1 MSVADRPALRNR
13 EAAAL
18 PPRATPAMTDSPA
31 GMGYD
36 RAEIATLVGRLQ
48 ETEKRL
54 RELLGDGID
63 AVIYPDGQSY
73 LLWEAREHLRRS
85 EERFRGIFSATVT
98 GIAVATPKGRYLQA
112 NPAYCRMLG
121 YTEDELRTRD
131 FASLTHPDDLAL
143 NLHLL
148 NEVLAGRRD
157 SFIMEKRYWKK
168 NGDIQ
173 WIRGSV
179 SAAYAASGEVETL
192 VLMAEDIGERKLA
205 ESRLARLNRL
215 HAVLS
220 GTGEAIMRARDRQT
234 LYDAVCRIVVE
245 VGLLRMAF
253 IAELDGESGLARP
266 AASFGAGLDYLAEST
281 GLFPTDGGP
290 LSQGPVGTALR
301 TGVFDVCND
310 IGADP
315 RMKPWHEATL
325 KSGLLA
331 IAAFPLTLRGATVG
345 VMCLYAGETDYFL
358 DDEIALMVTVANN
371 LSFALEALDVE
382 RQRQQAEIRS
392 IQLAAI
398 VESSEDAIIG
408 QDLDCVVTSWN
419 KGAENLFGYSAE
431 EMTGNSI
438 MRLVPADRH
447 DEERRV
453 LDLIRRGESV
463 KNLETRRQAGDGR
476 LIEVSVTASP
486 IRNAAGAVTGVSK
499 VTRDITQAKKS
510 ERRFRRLVDSNA
522 HGVFFWNAKGEIDG
536 ANDAFLHLVRYTQE
550 DLGSGRLNWSAITP
564 PEYADRDRRAREEI
578 AAKGVCASYEK
589 EFLRSDGS
597 RVPVIVGAAVF
608 EDDPGDGVCFVVDL
622 SERRKLEQQLGQAQK
637 MEAIGQ
643 LTGGMAHDFN
653 NLLAVILGNLGFLA
667 RKFPAGSDEREL
679 TEEATRAAR
688 HGAEL
693 TRALLAFARRQPLAP
708 KVTDLTEA
716 IETAGR
722 LFQRTL
728 GEDLK
733 LEVKLETPL
742 WPVLIDVAQIEAAL
756 LNLAVNARD
765 AMPGGG
771 TLTIEA
777 RNITLDEGAANL
789 NPEAKPGNF
798 LVVSVS
804 DTGTGMPPEVLA
816 KAFDPFFTTKGTA
829 GTGLGLSM
837 VHGFVKQSGG
847 FTRIYSEPGKGTT
860 VNICLPRAADGTA
873 EAPAEH
879 GSRTPP
885 TGHETILV
893 VEDNKP
899 LRNLVIRQLND
910 FGYLTISAGD
920 AAKALDVISRGE
932 PVDLLFTDVVMP
944 GDMDGRALAAAAR
957 ALRPGLKVLFTSGF
971 TAAAASAALA
981 SDLDA
986 ALLSKPYSADDLAR
1000 RVRAAI
1006 DGTA

>member
-1 MSVADRPALRNR
+1 
-13 EAAAL
+13 
-18 PPRATPAMTDSPA
+18 
-31 GMGYD
+31 
-36 RAEIATLVGRLQ
+36 
-48 ETEKRL
+48 
-54 RELLGDGID
+54 
-63 AVIYPDGQSY
+63 
-73 LLWEAREHLRRS
+73 
-85 EERFRGIFSATVT
+85 
-98 GIAVATPKGRYLQA
+98 
-112 NPAYCRMLG
+112 
-121 YTEDELRTRD
+121 
-131 FASLTHPDDLAL
+131 
-143 NLHLL
+143 
-148 NEVLAGRRD
+148 
-157 SFIMEKRYWKK
+157 
-168 NGDIQ
+168 
-173 WIRGSV
+173 
-179 SAAYAASGEVETL
+179 
-192 VLMAEDIGERKLA
+192 
-205 ESRLARLNRL
+205 
-215 HAVLS
+215 
-220 GTGEAIMRARDRQT
+220 
-234 LYDAVCRIVVE
+234 
-245 VGLLRMAF
+245 
-253 IAELDGESGLARP
+253 
-266 AASFGAGLDYLAEST
+266 
-281 GLFPTDGGP
+281 
-290 LSQGPVGTALR
+290 
-301 TGVFDVCND
+301 
-310 IGADP
+310 
-315 RMKPWHEATL
+315 
-325 KSGLLA
+325 
-331 IAAFPLTLRGATVG
+331 
-345 VMCLYAGETDYFL
+345 
-358 DDEIALMVTVANN
+358 
-371 LSFALEALDVE
+371 
-382 RQRQQAEIRS
+382 
-392 IQLAAI
+392 
-398 VESSEDAIIG
+398 
-408 QDLDCVVTSWN
+408 
-419 KGAENLFGYSAE
+419 
-431 EMTGNSI
+431 
-438 MRLVPADRH
+438 
-447 DEERRV
+447 
-453 LDLIRRGESV
+453 
-463 KNLETRRQAGDGR
+463 
-476 LIEVSVTASP
+476 
-486 IRNAAGAVTGVSK
+486 
-499 VTRDITQAKKS
+499 
-510 ERRFRRLVDSNA
+510 
-522 HGVFFWNAKGEIDG
+522 
-536 ANDAFLHLVRYTQE
+536 
-550 DLGSGRLNWSAITP
+550 
-564 PEYADRDRRAREEI
+564 
-578 AAKGVCASYEK
+578 
-589 EFLRSDGS
+589 
-597 RVPVIVGAAVF
+597 
-608 EDDPGDGVCFVVDL
+608 
-622 SERRKLEQQLGQAQK
+622 
-637 MEAIGQ
+637 
-643 LTGGMAHDFN
+643 
-653 NLLAVILGNLGFLA
+653 
-667 RKFPAGSDEREL
+667 
-679 TEEATRAAR
+679 
-688 HGAEL
+688 
-693 TRALLAFARRQPLAP
+693 LLAFARRQPLAP